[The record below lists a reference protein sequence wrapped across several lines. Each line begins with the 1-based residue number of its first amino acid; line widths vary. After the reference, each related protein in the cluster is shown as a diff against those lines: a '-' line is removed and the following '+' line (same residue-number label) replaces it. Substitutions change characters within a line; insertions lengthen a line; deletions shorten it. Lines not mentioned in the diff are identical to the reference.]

1 MNVLNSLG
9 SLAGDNLSRV
19 DSGQG
24 QISER
29 TIKLGENII
38 VIDNIGSMRVFD
50 VKKSFGTAII
60 GGISTLLGVVIL
72 SSGSLAGLFFILI
85 GIALIA
91 WNLTKK
97 GEIYLSIG
105 TCDGR
110 SSIIVSKD
118 RKFLSEIREF
128 IQKKI
133 DTQST
138 NSAIINI
145 NNSTLEGTIAVGPDA
160 RAYSSEEL

>member
-50 VKKSFGTAII
+50 VKKSFGAAII
-60 GGISTLLGVVIL
+60 GGIFALLGIVIL
-72 SSGSLAGLFFILI
+72 SSGSPTGLLFILI

-91 WNLTKK
+91 WNLTRK

-110 SSIIVSKD
+110 SAIIVSKD
-118 RKFLSEIREF
+118 RNFLSEIREF

-133 DTQST
+133 DTQSKK
-138 NSAIINI
+138 SAIINI
-145 NNSTLEGTIAVGPDA
+145 NNSTLEGTIAVGPEA
-160 RAYSSEEL
+160 SAHSVGEL